1 MADVQD
7 IYRGIISPNGGMY
20 QPGPAVQFP
29 SQSPND
35 ALAQLLIMD
44 ATGGAGLGTGMR
56 GSGEVDMRQRE
67 RVPNSVPG
75 PSPVAKFGDRLP
87 VEPAGYGPDFGEP
100 SPVTTAVP
108 KSKFAFTGSDPFD
121 AYTRDYV
128 ASARPAS
135 LMSRQPL
142 QQGSGGGLFG
152 ISVSPG
158 MNRNL
163 AGRAGIAGIPGLPP
177 RVQIAAQNAALAQA
191 LVEGSQ
197 PSQGNPGITYN
208 DYRYTP
214 GEAYTQAGNDMAFMP
229 TSVQSSSRWQTGY

>member
-7 IYRGIISPNGGMY
+7 IYRGIISPSGGIY
-20 QPGPAVQFP
+20 KPGPEVQFP

-35 ALAQLLIMD
+35 ALAQLLIQD
-44 ATGGAGLGTGMR
+44 AKGGAGLATGMR
-56 GSGEVDMRQRE
+56 GSGELTYRDLETMANRI
-67 RVPNSVPG
+67 PG
-75 PSPVAKFGDRLP
+75 PNPVAKDQSRLP
-87 VEPAGYGPDFGEP
+87 VEPAGYGPDFAPEG
-100 SPVTTAVP
+100 PVTAVP
-108 KSKFAFTGSDPFD
+108 KSKYAFTGSDPFD
-121 AYTRDYV
+121 AYKGSYV
-128 ASARPAS
+128 ATARPAS
-135 LMSRQPL
+135 LMPRQP
-142 QQGSGGGLFG
+142 QQQRPDGGLFG
-152 ISVSPG
+152 LTMSPG

>member
-44 ATGGAGLGTGMR
+44 ATGGAG

-135 LMSRQPL
+135 LMSRQPQ

-152 ISVSPG
+152 ISMSPG
-158 MNRNL
+158 MNRNI

-177 RVQIAAQNAALAQA
+177 RIQVQQAQKAAIAQA
-191 LVEGSQ
+191 LVQSAAPALGYNAAYAQSA
-197 PSQGNPGITYN
+197 PGDGQGNN
-208 DYRYTP
+208 
-214 GEAYTQAGNDMAFMP
+214 AF
-229 TSVQSSSRWQTGY
+229 SSSDGRWGGARSLTE

>member
-56 GSGEVDMRQRE
+56 ASGEVDVRQRE
-67 RVPNSVPG
+67 RLPNSVPG
-75 PSPVAKFGDRLP
+75 PNPVAKFGDRLP

-100 SPVTTAVP
+100 SPITTATSKPIRADNANGILTSYLDLQEQFGPEP
-108 KSKFAFTGSDPFD
+108 KQP
-121 AYTRDYV
+121 R
-128 ASARPAS
+128 RPE
-135 LMSRQPL
+135 
-142 QQGSGGGLFG
+142 GGLFG
-152 ISVSPG
+152 IAMSPG
-158 MNRNL
+158 MNRNI